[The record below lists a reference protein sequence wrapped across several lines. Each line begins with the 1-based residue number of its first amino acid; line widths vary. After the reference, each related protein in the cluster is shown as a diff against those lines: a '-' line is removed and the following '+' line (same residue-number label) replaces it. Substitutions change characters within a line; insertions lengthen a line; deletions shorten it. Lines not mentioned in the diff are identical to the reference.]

1 MPESANGGE
10 LIPNPY
16 VSEEDDRAN
25 ADRLKS
31 DVAHQ
36 VYNDIRKEAK
46 REKMVDDAS
55 LKKIFDERS
64 ESTLPDYQAAQI
76 VDFEKKATRDKL
88 TGLLNRRGFNELFE
102 ESLQQSKKSGQP
114 ILFLMMD
121 LDNFKKINDSFGHL
135 IGDEVL
141 KYLSRALLESVEIGD
156 LICRWGGE
164 EIVVV
169 IKPKPGRNVNQDRLL
184 MATERIRRQ
193 IVDLLS
199 KDVYRQRVNDQEKEI
214 SVPVTLSVG
223 ATLSRPNDTA
233 EEIYQRADDNLY
245 EAKSGGRN
253 QSFGDT
259 GKIILAPLPGALP
272 ETLSS

>member
-1 MPESANGGE
+1 MPEFTNGGE
-10 LIPNPY
+10 LIPNPH

-25 ADRLKS
+25 AGRLKS

-46 REKMVDDAS
+46 REKIVDDAS
-55 LKKIFDERS
+55 LKKIFNERS
-64 ESTLPDYQAAQI
+64 ESTLPDYQAVQI

-102 ESLQQSKKSGQP
+102 ESLQQSEKSGQP

-121 LDNFKKINDSFGHL
+121 LDHFKKINDSFGHL

-156 LICRWGGE
+156 LVCRWGGE

-169 IKPKPGRNVNQDRLL
+169 IKPKPGRNVSQDRLL

-193 IVDLLS
+193 IIDLLS

-233 EEIYQRADDNLY
+233 EKIYQRADDNLY
-245 EAKSGGRN
+245 KAKNGGRN

-259 GKIILAPLPGALP
+259 EKIILAPHLGVLP
-272 ETLSS
+272 EMPSS